1 MTQTIL
7 LETKKGTEVKK
18 KPNKYANRINIIVY
32 HRSKWMY
39 LRFLVIHVLFYSQ
52 KSVHC
57 LIDINSLKIKFYKQ
71 RFSEFTEICANI

>member
-52 KSVHC
+52 SQFIV
-57 LIDINSLKIKFYKQ
+57 
-71 RFSEFTEICANI
+71 

>member
-18 KPNKYANRINIIVY
+18 KPNKYANSINIIVY

-52 KSVHC
+52 SQSQFIV
-57 LIDINSLKIKFYKQ
+57 
-71 RFSEFTEICANI
+71 